1 MLKVADFRDGSL
13 MGERHGEPLKDQ
25 EGDSLDFCLRTSQSL
40 GEENSVNR
48 LRMQK
53 IAYAWWRMPF
63 ILALGWQR

>member
-13 MGERHGEPLKDQ
+13 MGEIHGEPLKDQ

-53 IAYAWWRMPF
+53 IAYA
-63 ILALGWQR
+63 